1 MLFDQEVGPF
11 LLECFQLSLLSNV
24 PITSLPLQMLGVLGI
39 EAKVFVEGDASI
51 LQEGFLA
58 STITLPL
65 YLLTLTKQAI

>member
-11 LLECFQLSLLSNV
+11 LLECFELCLLGQV
-24 PITSLPLQMLGVLGI
+24 PITSLSLQVLGVLGV

-65 YLLTLTKQAI
+65 YLFTLTKQAI

>member
-1 MLFDQEVGPF
+1 
-11 LLECFQLSLLSNV
+11 
-24 PITSLPLQMLGVLGI
+24 MLGVLGI

-58 STITLPL
+58 SSITLPL